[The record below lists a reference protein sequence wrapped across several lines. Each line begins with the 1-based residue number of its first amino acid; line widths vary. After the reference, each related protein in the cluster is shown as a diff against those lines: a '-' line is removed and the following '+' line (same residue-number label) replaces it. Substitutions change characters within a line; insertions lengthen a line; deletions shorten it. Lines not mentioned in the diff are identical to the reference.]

1 MQSRLTYSATTLALL
16 VSVTCA
22 LAQSP
27 ATNTKRDS
35 GAAMP
40 PPPSA
45 QMPPSPSAKTQ
56 ISAPAQTQAQLS
68 LSADQKQAIWD
79 SVGKNKGAKAPANF
93 QASVGASVPAQV
105 TLRSLPSSLS
115 KQVPDAKKYRYAKI
129 ADEVVLVDPSTHKV
143 IDIIKQ

>member
-1 MQSRLTYSATTLALL
+1 MQSQFTYGAATLALL

-45 QMPPSPSAKTQ
+45 KIQTQ
-56 ISAPAQTQAQLS
+56 IQAQIG

-93 QASVGASVPAQV
+93 QASVGANVPAQIA
-105 TLRSLPSSLS
+105 LRPLPSTLS

>member
-1 MQSRLTYSATTLALL
+1 MQSRFTYSAVTLALL
-16 VSVTCA
+16 ASVTCA
-22 LAQSP
+22 VAQSP

-45 QMPPSPSAKTQ
+45 QMPAAPSKLQSSAQ
-56 ISAPAQTQAQLS
+56 AQTQAQLS
-68 LSADQKQAIWD
+68 LSADQKKAIWD

-93 QASVGASVPAQV
+93 QASVGANVPAQV
-105 TLRSLPSSLS
+105 ALRPLPGTLS

>member
-1 MQSRLTYSATTLALL
+1 MQSRFTYGAATLALL

-27 ATNTKRDS
+27 STNMKRDAGS
-35 GAAMP
+35 TLP

-45 QMPPSPSAKTQ
+45 KMQAST
-56 ISAPAQTQAQLS
+56 QTQAQLS
-68 LSADQKQAIWD
+68 LSADQKQAIWN
-79 SVGKNKGAKAPANF
+79 SVAKNKSAMAPANF
-93 QASVGASVPAQV
+93 QASIGANVPAQIA
-105 TLRSLPSSLS
+105 LRSLPSTLS